1 MRPMRWDA
9 TPPAGHLVRV
19 WRRLRRWRYQETD
32 TRRYDRDQGCLV
44 QRGLWRVGDAY
55 YAYDYDDVAGVRRAV
70 DVPGGLLREVDP
82 LSGNFVRGG
91 RILAGGYVIAGD
103 GRSLR
108 SEMDIIKAEAGI
120 DLHAVEAGIDLHAV
134 EG

>member
-1 MRPMRWDA
+1 MQPMRRDITLPVGRLTRAW
-9 TPPAGHLVRV
+9 H
-19 WRRLRRWRYQETD
+19 RLRRWRYQETD

-55 YAYDYDDVAGVRRAV
+55 DAYDYDDVEGVRRTV

-91 RILAGGYVIAGD
+91 RIVAGGYVIAGD
-103 GRSLR
+103 GRSMR
-108 SEMDIIKAEAGI
+108 SELDIITTAAGI
-120 DLHAVEAGIDLHAV
+120 DPYAGA
-134 EG
+134 G

>member
-1 MRPMRWDA
+1 MRPMRRDTA
-9 TPPAGHLVRV
+9 PPAGRLARA

-44 QRGLWRVGDAY
+44 AQGLWRVGDAS
-55 YAYDYDDVAGVRRAV
+55 YAYDYDDVAGVRRTV

-82 LSGNFVRGG
+82 LSGNFVRRG

-103 GRSLR
+103 GRGMR
-108 SEMDIIKAEAGI
+108 SELDIITAAASIDPHAG
-120 DLHAVEAGIDLHAV
+120 AG
-134 EG
+134 

>member
-1 MRPMRWDA
+1 MRPMRRDTA
-9 TPPAGHLVRV
+9 PPAGRLARA

-55 YAYDYDDVAGVRRAV
+55 YAYDYDAVEGVQRTV
-70 DVPGGLLREVDP
+70 DVLGGLLREVDP
-82 LSGNFVRGG
+82 LSGNVVRGG
-91 RILAGGYVIAGD
+91 RIIAGGYVIDGD
-103 GRSLR
+103 GRMR
-108 SEMDIIKAEAGI
+108 SVEDIIKAEAGI
-120 DLHAVEAGIDLHAV
+120 DPHAI

>member
-55 YAYDYDDVAGVRRAV
+55 YAYAYDDVEAV
-70 DVPGGLLREVDP
+70 QRTVDMLGGLLREVDHC
-82 LSGNFVRGG
+82 GNVVRCG
-91 RILAGGYVIAGD
+91 RIIAGGYVIAGD
-103 GRSLR
+103 GRMR
-108 SEMDIIKAEAGI
+108 SVEDIIKAEAGI
-120 DLHAVEAGIDLHAV
+120 DPHAGAG
-134 EG
+134 

>member
-1 MRPMRWDA
+1 MRPMRRDTA
-9 TPPAGHLVRV
+9 LPAGRLARV

-55 YAYDYDDVAGVRRAV
+55 YAYDYDAIEGVRRTV

-82 LSGNFVRGG
+82 LSGNIVHGG
-91 RILAGGYVIAGD
+91 RIIAGGYVIDGAGRM
-103 GRSLR
+103 RSV
-108 SEMDIIKAEAGI
+108 EDIIKAEAGI
-120 DLHAVEAGIDLHAV
+120 DPHAVE
-134 EG
+134 E

>member
-1 MRPMRWDA
+1 MTPTRRET
-9 TPPAGHLVRV
+9 TPPAGRLARA

-55 YAYDYDDVAGVRRAV
+55 DAYDYDDVEGVRRTV

-82 LSGNFVRGG
+82 LSGNVVRGG
-91 RILAGGYVIAGD
+91 RIIACGYVIAGA
-103 GRSLR
+103 GRMR
-108 SEMDIIKAEAGI
+108 SVEDIIK
-120 DLHAVEAGIDLHAV
+120 VEGGSDPHAV

>member
-1 MRPMRWDA
+1 MTPMQRDTA
-9 TPPAGHLVRV
+9 PPVGRLARA

-55 YAYDYDDVAGVRRAV
+55 YAYDYEDVAGVQRTL

-91 RILAGGYVIAGD
+91 RLLAGGYVIAGD
-103 GRSLR
+103 GRSMR
-108 SEMDIIKAEAGI
+108 NVEDIIKAEAGI
-120 DLHAVEAGIDLHAV
+120 DPHAGAG
-134 EG
+134 

>member
-1 MRPMRWDA
+1 MRPMQRDTA
-9 TPPAGHLVRV
+9 PPAGRLARA

-44 QRGLWRVGDAY
+44 QRGLWRVGDTY
-55 YAYDYDDVAGVRRAV
+55 YAYDDDDIEGVRRMA

-82 LSGNFVRGG
+82 LSGNVVRGG
-91 RILAGGYVIAGD
+91 RIIAGD
-103 GRSLR
+103 GRMR
-108 SEMDIIKAEAGI
+108 SVEDIIKVEGGI
-120 DLHAVEAGIDLHAV
+120 DPHAV